1 MVLVRHPVE
10 VLVERQSAGAAL
22 FALGLVV
29 LAVGIA
35 FPEGSLAFPIAL
47 VGAVVAW
54 VTADVEG
61 AESESEIE
69 VERRK
74 YVDGEIT
81 LAEFESRAETILDGR
96 RQELRDRVEDVNGIG
111 PSTSTSIAE
120 EFRSLSELRG
130 ASVDELKRIH
140 GVGPS
145 TAEALVD
152 DLDLPAD
159 KLREERERERFEDGR
174 GTA

>member
-10 VLVERQSAGAAL
+10 VLVERQSAGTAG
-22 FALGLVV
+22 FALGVLV
-29 LAVGIA
+29 LAVGVLLPDGPA
-35 FPEGSLAFPIAL
+35 FGIAL
-47 VGAVVAW
+47 GVAVLAW
-54 VTADVEG
+54 VTADVDG
-61 AESESEIE
+61 AAAEPEIE

-74 YVDGEIT
+74 YVEGKIT

-111 PSTSTSIAE
+111 PATSTSIAE

-145 TAEALVD
+145 TAETLVD